1 MQSLFLNIL
10 ISVLQICQHGQLGI
24 ITLIRHSNEMEP
36 MAISPLQWTQLV
48 RQCYNRRKIIFLI
61 NCSLSTAAWVLN
73 SEPDPV
79 IIFNLQSKVPFQAGL
94 NIGYKSNNKRWIQEV
109 DGKFQNK
116 NCVYFLLKV
125 KERGTFCP
133 KDYIRSFV

>member
-1 MQSLFLNIL
+1 MF
-10 ISVLQICQHGQLGI
+10 QHGQWGD

-36 MAISPLQWTQLV
+36 MAISPLV

-79 IIFNLQSKVPFQAGL
+79 IIFNLQSKVPF
-94 NIGYKSNNKRWIQEV
+94 
-109 DGKFQNK
+109 
-116 NCVYFLLKV
+116 
-125 KERGTFCP
+125 
-133 KDYIRSFV
+133 